1 MKNKK
6 INNSI
11 YRQVTGIVLILA
23 VSVFVFVGIVINMR
37 NDLHYEQSQNLNFAM
52 DTMSKN
58 IDAVLQNKWDDWEYL
73 DNHLSDRAFDSK
85 EELLAE
91 VKSIS
96 GYMETGNTALYLID
110 DNGICYK
117 EGRDPFRWK
126 NPEMFTDEYQN
137 VYVTKLNVMG
147 REKESAFFI
156 RPLTNTIS
164 VDGINFVYLMLESD
178 MAALDA
184 FLSIDD
190 YGDESA
196 TYVIRK
202 NGAHIYRQNIRNST
216 SGMYNVI
223 STLENCEFLYSTTK
237 KDFLSD
243 IEAGRSDTVCVEYEG
258 KKCFVAYQK
267 LSIDDWY
274 AVLVVPEKYVGKSTK
289 TFMSCIIIAMVV
301 MGVIVAILLFAMV
314 ITNARKIKRKNEVI
328 NEGLRR
334 IAEAEKAAN
343 DAKTKF
349 LSSMSH
355 DIRTPM
361 NAIVGMT
368 TIAANYA
375 DDPAKVTEC
384 LDKIAIAG
392 NHLVTLINDILDI
405 SKIESG
411 KLNLTYSAFSITKM
425 IDNLD
430 DLMRSQVEIKNQ
442 ILTFETNNIKQDV
455 LLGDELRLNQ
465 VFLNLLSNAVK
476 YSPENSEIK
485 VALYQEPVEGKED
498 VVRVTYV
505 VSDNGVGIS
514 QDFMDKMYES
524 FSRDDRAIDNKIQG
538 SGMGLAIVKQMVDL
552 MGGEIQCVSEVNKGT
567 TFTVSIDFQAV
578 EEESYEEII
587 ESSEENVKGM
597 RLLVAE
603 DNDMNWEIVND
614 LLEMYEISAF
624 RAENGKDCVEILTA
638 SEKGYFD
645 AVLMDIQMPVMN
657 GFEATEVIRKI
668 PDLYMQT
675 IPIIALSADAFAED
689 IAKCREVGMNGHVPK
704 PFNIKQLIEELERV
718 IR

>member
-1 MKNKK
+1 M
-6 INNSI
+6 
-11 YRQVTGIVLILA
+11 
-23 VSVFVFVGIVINMR
+23 
-37 NDLHYEQSQNLNFAM
+37 
-52 DTMSKN
+52 
-58 IDAVLQNKWDDWEYL
+58 
-73 DNHLSDRAFDSK
+73 
-85 EELLAE
+85 
-91 VKSIS
+91 
-96 GYMETGNTALYLID
+96 
-110 DNGICYK
+110 
-117 EGRDPFRWK
+117 
-126 NPEMFTDEYQN
+126 
-137 VYVTKLNVMG
+137 
-147 REKESAFFI
+147 
-156 RPLTNTIS
+156 
-164 VDGINFVYLMLESD
+164 
-178 MAALDA
+178 
-184 FLSIDD
+184 
-190 YGDESA
+190 
-196 TYVIRK
+196 
-202 NGAHIYRQNIRNST
+202 
-216 SGMYNVI
+216 
-223 STLENCEFLYSTTK
+223 
-237 KDFLSD
+237 
-243 IEAGRSDTVCVEYEG
+243 
-258 KKCFVAYQK
+258 
-267 LSIDDWY
+267 
-274 AVLVVPEKYVGKSTK
+274 
-289 TFMSCIIIAMVV
+289 
-301 MGVIVAILLFAMV
+301 
-314 ITNARKIKRKNEVI
+314 I

-430 DLMRSQVEIKNQ
+430 DLMRTQVEIKNQ

-485 VALYQEPVEGKED
+485 VALYQEPVVGKED

-587 ESSEENVKGM
+587 ESSEENVKGL

-657 GFEATEVIRKI
+657 GFETTEVIRKI